1 MKSTLSSLA
10 VAAAGV
16 QQAAATFG
24 GIGIG
29 AGVSFDFDLGFSAAK
44 TFPCPSNI
52 INKCTPQQQGNW
64 DFNDLTTGSFD
75 LYAGFKF
82 AGGWTCE
89 DNKNKRGELQGRTF
103 GPGKVISGTCEQQN
117 DAGLAIGVGAN
128 AGVDAFSIGSFDLS
142 TEFDARLE
150 FHYDMADGSVCKH
163 TSDCKRGGSTIVNN
177 QCGGAKKVRIVYPKQ
192 IQKGLT
198 FKKKCKVSCHK
209 IKWQCG
215 KPVPR
220 PVTSL
225 RNIPGT
231 TATTQ
236 VVQTTPDTA
245 VVTTSSRPG
254 QQETTPA
261 VPGTTK
267 TDTNTRPGQE
277 TTSAA
282 SASTNSNTQPGQ
294 QTAPTV
300 PATVGTQTTTFVTT
314 FDTTSTVFAT
324 STKTITSCG
333 PTVTECPGKNGT
345 QVVTVTVPLSTTVC
359 PVTVTR
365 THTEGLPTTVVLPSN
380 SKTEGNA
387 EPTGERSNPSSSTT
401 STSSSTSEKPAG
413 EVSRPTQAPPCPVV
427 VPRCLN
433 TFLEL
438 KSKCRNNKDAGCYCP
453 NTEFVNTIFNCIYA
467 HGENDNIIS
476 EAVSF
481 FQGICGPYIPQN
493 PAIATGAQTITEI
506 ITVTGTPRVTSV
518 PYTTIVYATT
528 SVDKTT
534 TQTISVE
541 VTIPNIA
548 MPTPPAGAQPEQPPA
563 ATQTGPD
570 GVPVGLPVGTGTG
583 GVFPS
588 VPTGS
593 VPVTAGAGRVGA
605 GMLIAAVAFI
615 AAL

>member
-16 QQAAATFG
+16 QQAAATLG
-24 GIGIG
+24 GIGLG
-29 AGVSFDFDLGFSAAK
+29 ARVSFDYDLGFSAAK

-64 DFNDLTTGSFD
+64 DFNDLNTGSFD
-75 LYAGFKF
+75 AYAGFKF
-82 AGGWTCE
+82 DGGWSCE

-117 DAGLAIGVGAN
+117 NAGLAIGVGAN

-192 IQKGLT
+192 IQTGLT

-215 KPVPR
+215 KPSPR
-220 PVTSL
+220 PP
-225 RNIPGT
+225 RT

-236 VVQTTPDTA
+236 VVQTTPET
-245 VVTTSSRPG
+245 VVVRTSTRPG
-254 QQETTPA
+254 QQETTSA
-261 VPGTTK
+261 VRAP
-267 TDTNTRPGQE
+267 
-277 TTSAA
+277 
-282 SASTNSNTQPGQ
+282 TNSSTQPGQ

-314 FDTTSTVFAT
+314 FDSTSTVFTT

-345 QVVTVTVPLSTTVC
+345 HVVTVTVPVSTTIC

-387 EPTGERSNPSSSTT
+387 EPTGENPTGERSNPTT
-401 STSSSTSEKPAG
+401 TTTTTTNAEKPAG
-413 EVSRPTQAPPCPVV
+413 ERPNPTGEVSRPSQAPPCPAV

-438 KSKCRNNKDAGCYCP
+438 KSKCQNNKDAGCYCP
-453 NTEFVNTIFNCIYA
+453 NKEFVDTIFNCIYA

-493 PAIATGAQTITEI
+493 PAIATGAHTITEI
-506 ITVTGTPRVTSV
+506 ITVTGTPRITSV

-534 TQTISVE
+534 TQTVSVE

-548 MPTPPAGAQPEQPPA
+548 MPTPPAGAEPEQPPA

-588 VPTGS
+588 APTGS